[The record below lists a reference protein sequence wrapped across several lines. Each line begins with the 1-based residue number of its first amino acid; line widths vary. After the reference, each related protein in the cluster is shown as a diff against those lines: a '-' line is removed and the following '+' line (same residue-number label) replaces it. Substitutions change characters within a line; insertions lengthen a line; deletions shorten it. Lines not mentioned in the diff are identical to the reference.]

1 MFKGILLIGSLGLL
15 VACQDAGVTGSIL
28 NSGEKVIYGDD
39 DRLDLYQVEDQ
50 KVMENAR
57 STVALVQMSKISA
70 AEDGVFN
77 LATVPLSEKIN
88 LCPSERFKEQNTLA
102 FCSGSLVGPDL
113 VLTAG
118 HCARNCATTAMVFD
132 YAVNSASDN
141 PSQVNIDNL
150 YLCKEVVDFKLE
162 QGFGADYAL
171 LRLDRPVVN
180 RKPLT
185 VRRDGNVSKGTK
197 LYVIGHPSGLPTKV
211 AGGASVR
218 EIDHR
223 PFFVANLDTYG
234 GNSGSAVFNDAT
246 GEIEGILVRGEN
258 DYASNGV
265 CMESFRCANDECM
278 GEHVTKVGLVSDS
291 IPRSEQSD
299 VISSL
304 NFE

>member
-1 MFKGILLIGSLGLL
+1 MLKNILLVGTLGLL
-15 VACQDAGVTGSIL
+15 VACQDAGVTTSAL
-28 NSGEKVIYGDD
+28 NGERVIYGDD

-50 KVMENAR
+50 KVMDNAR
-57 STVALVQMSKISA
+57 STVALVQMSKIRSA
-70 AEDGVFN
+70 GEGVFN
-77 LATVPLSEKIN
+77 LAVTPLADRMN
-88 LCPSERFKEQNTLA
+88 LCPTERFKEQNTLA

-118 HCARNCATTAMVFD
+118 HCARNCDTTAMIFD
-132 YAVNSASDN
+132 YAVNSASEN
-141 PSQVNIDNL
+141 PSQVKEDNL

-171 LRLDRPVVN
+171 LRLDRPVAN
-180 RKPLT
+180 RTPLKI
-185 VRRDGNVSKGTK
+185 RRSGNVSKGTK

-223 PFFVANLDTYG
+223 PYFVANLDTYG
-234 GNSGSAVFNDAT
+234 GNSGSAVFNQET
-246 GEIEGILVRGEN
+246 GEIEGILVRGET
-258 DYASNGV
+258 DYVSNGV
-265 CMESFRCANDECM
+265 CMESMRCDNDDCM
-278 GEHVTKVGLVSDS
+278 GEHVTKVGLVGNS
-291 IPRSEQSD
+291 IPKSEESD